1 MIRRSFSAL
10 LFSLLFFAFQQ
21 AQAADITRYDAVD
34 TLWKEFGMTAHP
46 QTLNSNQQTAVFFS
60 DVPYTDAHYNQISSL
75 CLYQVL
81 DCSSQSLFKGEDPI
95 TYPALF
101 KIAYGIAK
109 IEDKTNAFDLDQA
122 LLQKHSEG
130 ALAPRSPAGEVGW
143 HVPYMNKALER
154 GLISDPL
161 EVGTVSEEKFNK
173 ILRKLSI
180 LRAYYFIVPT
190 YFKGLEITPEDLQE
204 DTFSTLKE
212 VEDSLSIY
220 KELYSDL
227 ATRWA
232 NGNTPIIERVLL
244 GSAMARLKLMIPR
257 IEAVSADM
265 HAHALYYDGSYP
277 EDLRALFKE
286 HNIKEMVG
294 EGVYDFSNNAA
305 YRKWNIQHSI
315 KNVDKLVLKPGEEF
329 NYWDTM
335 YKGGLDEVKNGWLI
349 VGDKEVWGWGGG
361 LCGTATAIF
370 RGAWMSGLEITE
382 RRPHSIYYTDM
393 YKRSEIGLDAA
404 VFQDSPNLRFKN
416 NTGSTIILHTAYNTN
431 KDIVRVQVFGTKHFK
446 NLSFSGPERK
456 GGSYIQSRTFEY
468 ADGTKHEEDLYSS
481 YRKIN

>member
-1 MIRRSFSAL
+1 MDAL
-10 LFSLLFFAFQQ
+10 
-21 AQAADITRYDAVD
+21 
-34 TLWKEFGMTAHP
+34 WNEFGMTAHP
-46 QTLNSNQQTAVFFS
+46 QTMNKNMNAPIYFS
-60 DVPYTDAHYNQISSL
+60 DVAFSDSQYAQLSSL
-75 CLYQVL
+75 CLYKIL
-81 DCSSQSLFKGEDPI
+81 DCPSQGLFKGTEPI

-109 IEDKTNAFDLDQA
+109 IQDKTETFA
-122 LLQKHSEG
+122 L
-130 ALAPRSPAGEVGW
+130 SPSNEAW

-154 GLISDPL
+154 GLISDPM
-161 EVGTVSEEKFNK
+161 EVGTVSKESFDK

-180 LRAYYFIVPT
+180 LRSYHFIVPT
-190 YFKGLEITPEDLQE
+190 YFKGLEKNPEDLKE

-212 VEDSLSIY
+212 VEDSLSVY
-220 KELYSDL
+220 KELYSSL

-232 NGNTPIIERVLL
+232 KDETPIIEKIFL

-257 IEAVSADM
+257 IETVSREM
-265 HAHALYYDGSYP
+265 HAHALYYDGNYP
-277 EDLRALFKE
+277 EDLRTLFKE
-286 HNIKEMVG
+286 NNIKELIG
-294 EGVYDFSNNAA
+294 EGTYDFSNNAA
-305 YRKWNIQHSI
+305 YRKWNIQNSI

-329 NYWDTM
+329 NYWDVM
-335 YKGGLDEVKNGWLI
+335 YKGGLDKVKNGWLI

-370 RGAWMSGLEITE
+370 RGAWMAGLEITE

-416 NTGSTIILHTAYNTN
+416 NTGGTIVMHTAYNAN

-446 NLSFSGPERK
+446 NLSFAGPTRK
-456 GGSYIQSRTFEY
+456 GGSYIQSRIFEY
-468 ADGTKHEEDLYSS
+468 LDGTTNQEDLYSS
-481 YRKIN
+481 YRKIQ